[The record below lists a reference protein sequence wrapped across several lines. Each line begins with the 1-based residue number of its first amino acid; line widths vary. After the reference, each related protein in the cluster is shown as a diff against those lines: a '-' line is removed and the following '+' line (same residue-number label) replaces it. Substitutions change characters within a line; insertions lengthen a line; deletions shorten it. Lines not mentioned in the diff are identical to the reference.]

1 MVFGQPSIK
10 SYASITN
17 ATSSS
22 LSEFTMCLFAKM
34 KDTNLSNEQCLY
46 SYATIGEPYGNAFYV
61 CLLSPRI
68 RISIDTWGDG

>member
-22 LSEFTMCLFAKM
+22 LSEFTMCLFVKM
-34 KDTNLSNEQCLY
+34 KDAILNGDQCLY
-46 SYATIGEPYGNAFYV
+46 SYATIGAPYGNAFYV
-61 CLLSPRI
+61 CLLSPRN
-68 RISIDTWGDG
+68 RISIDTWGNG

>member
-1 MVFGQPSIK
+1 MVFGQPTNK

-17 ATSSS
+17 ATSSN

-46 SYATIGEPYGNAFYV
+46 SYATTGALFGNAFYV
-61 CLLSPRI
+61 CLLAPGI
-68 RISIDTWGDG
+68 RISIDTLGDE

>member
-22 LSEFTMCLFAKM
+22 LSEFTMCLFVKM
-34 KDTNLSNEQCLY
+34 KDTNLIGEQYLY
-46 SYATIGEPYGNAFYV
+46 SYATTGAPDGNAFYV
-61 CLLSPRI
+61 CLFSPGI
-68 RISIDTWGDG
+68 RMAIASANE

>member
-1 MVFGQPSIK
+1 MVFGQPTNK

-17 ATSSS
+17 AISSS

-46 SYATIGEPYGNAFYV
+46 SYATTGALFGNAFYV

-68 RISIDTWGDG
+68 RISIDTLGEE

>member
-22 LSEFTMCLFAKM
+22 LSEFTMCLFVKM
-34 KDTNLSNEQCLY
+34 KDTNLTGEQFLY
-46 SYATIGEPYGNAFYV
+46 SYATTGASIGNAFYV
-61 CLLSPRI
+61 RLFNPGI
-68 RISIDTWGDG
+68 RIAIASGDE

>member
-22 LSEFTMCLFAKM
+22 LSEFTMCLFVKM
-34 KDTNLSNEQCLY
+34 KDTNVIGEQYLY
-46 SYATIGEPYGNAFYV
+46 SYGAPAGNAFCV
-61 CLLSPRI
+61 RLFNPGI
-68 RISIDTWGDG
+68 RIAIASANE

>member
-22 LSEFTMCLFAKM
+22 LSEFTMCLFVKM
-34 KDTNLSNEQCLY
+34 KDTNFSSDQCLY
-46 SYATIGEPYGNAFYV
+46 SYATIGAPFGNAFYV
-61 CLLSPRI
+61 CLFSPGI
-68 RISIDTWGDG
+68 RISIHASGDK

>member
-22 LSEFTMCLFAKM
+22 LSEFTMCLFVKM
-34 KDTNLSNEQCLY
+34 KDTNLNGEQFLY
-46 SYATIGEPYGNAFYV
+46 SYATTGASIGNAFYV
-61 CLLSPRI
+61 RLFKPGI
-68 RISIDTWGDG
+68 RIAIASGDE

>member
-22 LSEFTMCLFAKM
+22 LSEFTMCLFVKM
-34 KDTNLSNEQCLY
+34 KDTNLIGYQFLY
-46 SYATIGEPYGNAFYV
+46 SYATTGAPYGNAFCV
-61 CLLSPRI
+61 RLLKPGI
-68 RISIDTWGDG
+68 RIAIASENE

>member
-22 LSEFTMCLFAKM
+22 LSEFTMCLFVKM
-34 KDTNLSNEQCLY
+34 KDTNLIGEQYLY
-46 SYATIGEPYGNAFYV
+46 SYATTGAPFGNAFYV
-61 CLLSPRI
+61 RLFKPGI
-68 RISIDTWGDG
+68 RIAIASGDE